1 MTIVVILAIG
11 LGDKDIKIE
20 RATYL
25 SFSAAFSLPILNALQ
40 FFFFHLLS
48 WLIVRFLLNLYFN
61 IYLVYSVFFGC
72 MTTMTTILN
81 FQVCV

>member
-1 MTIVVILAIG
+1 M
-11 LGDKDIKIE
+11 KIE

-25 SFSAAFSLPILNALQ
+25 FFSAAFPLPILSASQ
-40 FFFFHLLS
+40 FFFHLLFL
-48 WLIVRFLLNLYFN
+48 LIVRILLNLYFN

-72 MTTMTTILN
+72 TTTMTTILN

>member
-40 FFFFHLLS
+40 FFFSFALLA
-48 WLIVRFLLNLYFN
+48 Y
-61 IYLVYSVFFGC
+61 C
-72 MTTMTTILN
+72 
-81 FQVCV
+81 